1 MKRAVKI
8 SIFLAVLAIAMTG
21 CKKDPK
27 EPKDVKISIAA
38 IVGVSPPVADGAP
51 VTAITATEQYTGT
64 VVWTPAAAT
73 AFAHSTEYTA
83 TITLKPRKGYT
94 LAGVAAN
101 FFTVAGTSAPAT
113 NAAGSGV
120 ITAVFPAT
128 GVAADTKISIAAIV
142 GVTPPVAGETPAT
155 EITETEQYTGAVA
168 WEPDDTEFE
177 YGTAYTATI
186 TLTPKTGY
194 TLAGVAANFFTV
206 AGTSA
211 PATNAAGSGVIM
223 AVFPATADAIINIPE
238 IDGITAP
245 VAGETPA
252 TGVTETEQFTGTV
265 AWTPADAV
273 FEKKVYTAIITLT
286 AKAGYTL
293 EGVPANFFIVDGANT
308 VTNAANS
315 GVVTAVFPAPDE
327 LPYLPEFTLHP
338 TNRTIAEGQ
347 DAPFTVTVTPGNP
360 AETVYQWQMFFGGSW
375 KILSDITDEI
385 SGANTRL
392 LLLKSVSAELNGAK
406 LRCAVS
412 NTAGEVISGEA
423 TLTVN
428 PAIAL
433 TLSASLL
440 EFPSAGGTLSVNV
453 ITTTDWSAG
462 TLFPAWL
469 LGCIT
474 PTSGTGNGKIT
485 ITLPANTGMMARST
499 TVTVSGTGAVSK
511 SFTIWQAGAS
521 LVAILNV
528 SPSSITIEGDG
539 TSFYSKT
546 FTVTTGVS
554 WTASSSATWLTV
566 SPASGTGN
574 GTVTVTATPNP
585 SSTASRTAVI
595 TVGGD
600 NTSPKTVSVTQEWYP
615 MVIVPTPD
623 GSASYPF
630 IVNSAA
636 TLQKVGSGTD
646 GWTPDKHYR
655 QTANI
660 TLSGLFTPI
669 NNFNGTYDGGGYFI
683 DNLIISSSANSQ
695 GMFSRILN
703 GGVVRNVALTGAY
716 VGFRNDTWTVI
727 GGIAGNNGGTIENC
741 YVTGGIWG
749 WNDVGGIAGFNAGV
763 IQNCYTNCSVTANGN
778 DDGYDLE
785 NNFTGA
791 GGIVGRNALGTVRYC
806 YATGRI
812 SCHTTY
818 NGGIVGYSNGDIDRC
833 VAMNYEF
840 SVWNWGFICLGRI
853 RGNRTSGTLTNCY
866 ARANGMRAI
875 DTYGSGRVYNTWPNF
890 PFYIWGDRYCAD
902 GDDAAAI
909 VTHGAYSG
917 MWWYDIGFSNT
928 NWNCANNRLPHL
940 KTTGGGAFSHTQTP
954 KVQ

>member
-1 MKRAVKI
+1 MKVIQRIAMLTAIIAIAVSSCKKKDDKPVQPPTPAFVAVTDITGVPTTATAGTALTLTGTVAPATATNKTITWAVKTQGTTGATI
-8 SIFLAVLAIAMTG
+8 TGSTLNTTAAGTATVTATIANGKTATTPYT
-21 CKKDPK
+21 KDFTITVNAEAP
-27 EPKDVKISIAA
+27 EPDVTITIAA
-38 IVGVSPPVADGAP
+38 I
-51 VTAITATEQYTGT
+51 Q
-64 VVWTPAAAT
+64 
-73 AFAHSTEYTA
+73 
-83 TITLKPRKGYT
+83 
-94 LAGVAAN
+94 
-101 FFTVAGTSAPAT
+101 
-113 NAAGSGV
+113 
-120 ITAVFPAT
+120 
-128 GVAADTKISIAAIV
+128 
-142 GVTPPVAGETPAT
+142 GVTPPVTDATPVSA
-155 EITETEQYTGAVA
+155 ITETEQYTGAVA

-211 PATNAAGSGVIM
+211 PATNAAGSGVIT

-252 TGVTETEQFTGTV
+252 TAVTETEQFTGTV

-273 FEKKVYTAIITLT
+273 FEEKVYTAVITLT

-293 EGVPANFFIVDGANT
+293 EGVPADFFIVDGANT
-308 VTNAANS
+308 VTNAANN
-315 GVVTAVFPAPDE
+315 GVVTAVFPMQDE
-327 LPYLPEFTLHP
+327 LPYLPEFTVHP
-338 TNRTIAEGQ
+338 INRTIAEGQ

-392 LLLKSVSAELNGAK
+392 LLLKSVSIDLNGAK

-412 NTAGEVISGEA
+412 NTAGEIISGEA

-428 PAIAL
+428 PALAL

-440 EFPSAGGTLSVNV
+440 EFSSTGGTLSVNV

-462 TLFPAWL
+462 TWFPIWFTS
-469 LGCIT
+469 IT
-474 PTSGTGNGKIT
+474 PTSGTGNGTIT
-485 ITLPANTGMMARST
+485 ITLPANSVMSARST

-511 SFTIWQAGAS
+511 SFTIWQPGTS
-521 LVAILNV
+521 LVGTLNL
-528 SPSSITIEGDG
+528 STYSLTIEGDG
-539 TSFYSKT
+539 GSFYSKT

-554 WTASSSATWLTV
+554 WTAGSSATWLTV

-600 NTSPKTVSVTQEWYP
+600 NTSPKTINVTQEWYP

-623 GSASYPF
+623 GSASNPF

-683 DNLIISSSANSQ
+683 DYLTISSSANNQ
-695 GMFSRILN
+695 GMFSRILD

-749 WNDVGGIAGFNAGV
+749 WNNVGGIAGFNAGV
-763 IQNCYTNCSVTANGN
+763 IQNCYTNCNVTANGN
-778 DDGYDLE
+778 EDGYNVFEDAP
-785 NNFTGA
+785 NGV
-791 GGIVGRNALGTVRYC
+791 GGIAGRNALGTVRYC
-806 YATGRI
+806 YATGKI
-812 SCHTTY
+812 KGEGIFV
-818 NGGIVGYSNGDIDRC
+818 GGIVGYSNGDIDRC
-833 VAMNYEF
+833 VAMNYE
-840 SVWNWGFICLGRI
+840 VNCGYWGWFGRV
-853 RGNRTSGTLTNCY
+853 RGDDFNYGTLTKCY
-866 ARANGMRAI
+866 ARESGLTLICNGFVQTITYYHTRNGVNAPANL
-875 DTYGSGRVYNTWPNF
+875 
-890 PFYIWGDRYCAD
+890 
-902 GDDAAAI
+902 
-909 VTHGAYSG
+909 THGANSG
-917 MWWYDIGFSNT
+917 AWWYDTGYSST

-940 KTTGGGAFSHTQTP
+940 KTTGGGAFSHTQTT